1 MTARRRLSHRRG
13 AVALNIEHA
22 GHRYR
27 MQVGYFPDGAVGE
40 VFLDATKQNSMLDA
54 FAADAAILLSLL
66 LQHGALPAEIG
77 HALRRSPNG
86 APASLI
92 GAVVDEALLAV
103 GTNNMDDT
111 FERACRDA
119 DRKAASR
126 PEDPRILRARRL
138 LADDVSYERAYA
150 EFMRERPTPEAT
162 VDALVYSLRR
172 GIAELTKPDIL
183 RRLSELDKGQLK
195 AICRR
200 LQNFKPEI
208 APPWSPED
216 VAALIAKWRELHG

>member
-1 MTARRRLSHRRG
+1 MSTIHARDLASNRFSPHRNSLPQR
-13 AVALNIEHA
+13 A
-22 GHRYR
+22 GHMPLAFSVRAASGLR
-27 MQVGYFPDGAVGE
+27 AGANT
-40 VFLDATKQNSMLDA
+40 DW
-54 FAADAAILLSLL
+54 
-66 LQHGALPAEIG
+66 PAVIEG
-77 HALRRSPNG
+77 CR
-86 APASLI
+86 
-92 GAVVDEALLAV
+92 DLLAIV
-103 GTNNMDDT
+103 SGQNTNMDT
-111 FERACRDA
+111 LERTCCEAG
-119 DRKAASR
+119 RKTVSR
-126 PEDPRILRARRL
+126 LEDPTILRTRRL
-138 LADDVSYERAYA
+138 LADDVSYERGYA

>member
-1 MTARRRLSHRRG
+1 
-13 AVALNIEHA
+13 AVIDRCH
-22 GHRYR
+22 
-27 MQVGYFPDGAVGE
+27 D
-40 VFLDATKQNSMLDA
+40 
-54 FAADAAILLSLL
+54 
-66 LQHGALPAEIG
+66 
-77 HALRRSPNG
+77 
-86 APASLI
+86 
-92 GAVVDEALLAV
+92 LLAV
-103 GTNNMDDT
+103 AFGTNSMDDT
-111 FERACRDA
+111 FERACREA

-126 PEDPRILRARRL
+126 PQDPRILRARCL

-172 GIAELTKPDIL
+172 GIAELTKPD
-183 RRLSELDKGQLK
+183 LSELDKGQLK

-208 APPWSPED
+208 APPWSLED

>member
-1 MTARRRLSHRRG
+1 MSTLHERDFARNSFPEYRDPPPQRAEHMSQVPSAG
-13 AVALNIEHA
+13 AASCLRA
-22 GHRYR
+22 G
-27 MQVGYFPDGAVGE
+27 
-40 VFLDATKQNSMLDA
+40 
-54 FAADAAILLSLL
+54 ADAVSATVVT
-66 LQHGALPAEIG
+66 
-77 HALRRSPNG
+77 
-86 APASLI
+86 ASFVTSVTTDLATDWE
-92 GAVVDEALLAV
+92 GVVEGCRDLLAI

-111 FERACRDA
+111 FERACREA

-126 PEDPRILRARRL
+126 PEDELRL

-150 EFMRERPTPEAT
+150 EFMRERPMPEAT
-162 VDALVYSLRR
+162 FEALVCSLR
-172 GIAELTKPDIL
+172 GGLAELTKSDIL

>member
-1 MTARRRLSHRRG
+1 MIVESTIPLA
-13 AVALNIEHA
+13 
-22 GHRYR
+22 
-27 MQVGYFPDGAVGE
+27 P
-40 VFLDATKQNSMLDA
+40 
-54 FAADAAILLSLL
+54 ADS
-66 LQHGALPAEIG
+66 QDIG
-77 HALRRSPNG
+77 HTREWWDSESARVGTDWPAVID
-86 APASLI
+86 APH
-92 GAVVDEALLAV
+92 DLLAV
-103 GTNNMDDT
+103 AFGTNSMDDT

>member
-1 MTARRRLSHRRG
+1 MNARSASPTVAPAAPF
-13 AVALNIEHA
+13 AVA
-22 GHRYR
+22 
-27 MQVGYFPDGAVGE
+27 
-40 VFLDATKQNSMLDA
+40 S
-54 FAADAAILLSLL
+54 S
-66 LQHGALPAEIG
+66 
-77 HALRRSPNG
+77 
-86 APASLI
+86 
-92 GAVVDEALLAV
+92 
-103 GTNNMDDT
+103 
-111 FERACRDA
+111 
-119 DRKAASR
+119 
-126 PEDPRILRARRL
+126 L

-150 EFMRERPTPEAT
+150 EFMRERPTPEVT

-172 GIAELTKPDIL
+172 GTAELTKPDTL

>member
-1 MTARRRLSHRRG
+1 MSTLHERDLARNSFSQYRDPPPQRAEHMPQAPSTG
-13 AVALNIEHA
+13 AAFCLRA
-22 GHRYR
+22 G
-27 MQVGYFPDGAVGE
+27 
-40 VFLDATKQNSMLDA
+40 
-54 FAADAAILLSLL
+54 ADAVSATVVT
-66 LQHGALPAEIG
+66 
-77 HALRRSPNG
+77 
-86 APASLI
+86 AS
-92 GAVVDEALLAV
+92 VVTSVTTDIVNDWEGVVEGCRDLLAV
-103 GTNNMDDT
+103 AFGTNNMDDT

-162 VDALVYSLRR
+162 IDALVYSLRR
-172 GIAELTKPDIL
+172 GIAELTKPDTL

-208 APPWSPED
+208 APPWSLED

>member
-1 MTARRRLSHRRG
+1 MPQALSTG
-13 AVALNIEHA
+13 AASCLRA
-22 GHRYR
+22 G
-27 MQVGYFPDGAVGE
+27 
-40 VFLDATKQNSMLDA
+40 
-54 FAADAAILLSLL
+54 ADAVSATVVT
-66 LQHGALPAEIG
+66 
-77 HALRRSPNG
+77 
-86 APASLI
+86 AS
-92 GAVVDEALLAV
+92 VVTSVTTDIVTDWEGVVEGCRDLLAV
-103 GTNNMDDT
+103 AFGTNNMDDT

-126 PEDPRILRARRL
+126 PEDPTILRARRL

-150 EFMRERPTPEAT
+150 EFIRERPTPEAT

-172 GIAELTKPDIL
+172 GIAELTKPDTL

-200 LQNFKPEI
+200 LQNFKLEI
-208 APPWSPED
+208 APPWSLED